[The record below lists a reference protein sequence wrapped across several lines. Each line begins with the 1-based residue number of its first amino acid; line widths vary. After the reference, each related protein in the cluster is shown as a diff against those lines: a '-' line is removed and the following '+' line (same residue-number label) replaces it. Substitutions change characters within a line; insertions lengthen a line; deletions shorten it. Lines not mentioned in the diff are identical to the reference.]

1 MLAAVLALLEMLFVG
16 ALVFLDAVASCY
28 VEQVFGDDVKGEW
41 SSGVPGLGIVASL
54 CAVARC
60 VVELL
65 FGDGVRLRAAGAGVA
80 VTRPRP
86 ELGAVRR
93 RERGCQ
99 LVVL

>member
-28 VEQVFGDDVKGEW
+28 VEQVFGDDVMGEW
-41 SSGVPGLGIVASL
+41 SSVASL
-54 CAVARC
+54 CVGARC

-80 VTRPRP
+80 VARPRP
-86 ELGAVRR
+86 ELGTVRR